1 MRLIIGTIC
10 LLSSIGAAMSQT
22 STPGA
27 QAGIS
32 EQIRVDS
39 FQLEKRADSYGIAN
53 FVISNTTDRALNSIE
68 LNCWMDDDR
77 EHGTKVLVWPT
88 PRSIPAHEQQKFSKV
103 NIGLVGLNSRPQ
115 SEVIRPSSESGPKNR
130 HRLGLGECQ
139 SRALQVTLKI
149 EASCGRSRYRYRVRM
164 KPAVETRTSIF
175 DVYCGKKDT

>member
-1 MRLIIGTIC
+1 MRLIIATIC

-22 STPGA
+22 SMPGA
-27 QAGIS
+27 HGRIS

-88 PRSIPAHEQQKFSKV
+88 PRSIPAHDRQKFSKV
-103 NIGLVGLNSRPQ
+103 NIGLVGATSRPQ
-115 SEVIRPSSESGPKNR
+115 CEVT
-130 HRLGLGECQ
+130 
-139 SRALQVTLKI
+139 AA
-149 EASCGRSRYRYRVRM
+149 EA
-164 KPAVETRTSIF
+164 ETPR
-175 DVYCGKKDT
+175 

>member
-1 MRLIIGTIC
+1 MRLIIGAIC
-10 LLSSIGAAMSQT
+10 LISSIGAAISQT
-22 STPGA
+22 STPA
-27 QAGIS
+27 AHADIS

-53 FVISNTTDRALNSIE
+53 FVISNTTDRAVNSIE

-115 SEVIRPSSESGPKNR
+115 CEVT
-130 HRLGLGECQ
+130 
-139 SRALQVTLKI
+139 AA
-149 EASCGRSRYRYRVRM
+149 EAEAPR
-164 KPAVETRTSIF
+164 
-175 DVYCGKKDT
+175 